1 MTEKTLKNVRKSFL
15 NYFSNKK
22 HKIVDSSNL
31 VPSNDPT
38 LMFTNSGMVQFKNVF
53 TGLEK
58 RDYKRAVTSQKCV
71 RAGGKHNDLENVGYT
86 PRHHTFFEMLGN
98 FSFGDYFKDVA
109 IELAWNLITK
119 EFQISKDRLSV
130 SVYAEDKETFDL
142 WKKIA
147 GLPEN
152 KIYKIST
159 NDNFWSMGDLGPCGP
174 CSEIFYDH
182 GEHLKGGPPGSKNQ
196 DGDRFI
202 EIWNLVFM
210 QFEQVSKDKRINLPK
225 PSVDTGMGLERISA
239 LLQGTHDNYS
249 TDHFKILIEASS
261 NFTKAKVTKE
271 NLASHRVIADHLRA
285 SSFLIAEGVLPS
297 NEGRGYVLRRIMR
310 RGMRHSHTLGSKD
323 PVFYKMV
330 PTLIKE
336 MSESYPELKRAEPL
350 IIEILKTEEEKFSSL
365 LKKGIEILNDN
376 LNKVKN
382 NSFPGEIAFKLYD
395 TYGFPLDLTADIL
408 KNKNIK
414 VDNAGFNNEMEK
426 SKKLARAN
434 WKGSGDKSLEE
445 KWFRV
450 REELNP
456 TEFLGYEFDKLEG
469 IVLKISKGKDFVKEV
484 KTGDEVEI
492 VTNQTPF
499 YAESG
504 GQVGDQGIIYSSDCK
519 VVIKDTQKKMGDLH
533 VHYGKIEK
541 GSLKINQTVNLE
553 IDSSKRNNARAYHS
567 ATHLLHEAL
576 RRTLGNHV
584 TQKGSLVSSEKLRF
598 DFSHNK
604 IIEKKEIE
612 KIEKYVNEMVNTAA
626 DVKTRIMTPKEAVE
640 KGALAMFGEKYG
652 DEVRVLSMGKEN
664 GGYFS
669 TELCGGTHVKN
680 TKDIGK
686 FKIISQSSIAAGI
699 RRIEAL
705 RDKQLYDYEK
715 SLKQDESLKEK
726 NLKDQIDLIKKE
738 LLKYK
743 VKPDFKDDLELA
755 ENIKNLNKQLEKIK
769 IQNIVTDKSKN
780 IIKDKKVGSFIL
792 RSQVLTDFP
801 PKQLR
806 NIVDQSKKDIK
817 EGIVVGFSTFEEKVG
832 VAVGITD
839 KLTKKYDAVML
850 VKIASEVLGGKGGG
864 GRKDFAQAGGTN
876 QDKIKDAFAAVS
888 KKIN

>member
-1 MTEKTLKNVRKSFL
+1 MAEKTLKSVRKAFL
-15 NYFSNKK
+15 KYFSKEK

-119 EFQISKDRLSV
+119 EFQISKDKLCV
-130 SVYAEDKETFDL
+130 SVYKEDNEAFNL

-147 GLPEN
+147 GLPESR
-152 KIYKIST
+152 IYRIATS
-159 NDNFWSMGDLGPCGP
+159 DNFWSMGDLGPCGP
-174 CSEIFYDH
+174 CSEVFYDH
-182 GEHLKGGPPGSKNQ
+182 GEHLKGGPPGSKDQ

-239 LLQGTHDNYS
+239 LLQGTHDNYEI
-249 TDHFKILIEASS
+249 DHFKTLIEASS
-261 NFTKAKVTKE
+261 NLTKTKVTKE
-271 NLASHRVIADHLRA
+271 NIASHRVIADHLRA

-323 PVFYKMV
+323 PIFYKMV

-336 MSESYPELKRAEPL
+336 MSDSYPELIRAEPL
-350 IIEILKTEEEKFSSL
+350 ITETLKTEEEKFSSL
-365 LKKGIEILNDN
+365 LERGIEILNDN

-382 NSFPGEIAFKLYD
+382 NNFPGEVAFKLYD

-414 VDNAGFNNEMEK
+414 VDKDGFDKEMEK
-426 SKKLARAN
+426 SKKLARSN

-445 KWFRV
+445 KWFKA
-450 REELNP
+450 REQLKP
-456 TEFLGYEFDKLEG
+456 TEFLGYEFNKLEG
-469 IVLKISKGKDFVKEV
+469 VVLKISKGKDFVNEAKV
-484 KTGDEVEI
+484 GDDVEI

-504 GQVGDQGIIYSSDCK
+504 GQVGDQGLIYSNDCK
-519 VVIKDTQKKMGDLH
+519 VVINDTQKKMDDLH
-533 VHYGKIEK
+533 VHFGKVDK
-541 GSLKINQTVNLE
+541 GSLKVSQSVNLE
-553 IDSSKRNNARAYHS
+553 IDIKRRNNARAYHS

-576 RRTLGNHV
+576 RRTLGKHV

-604 IIEKKEIE
+604 PIEKKEIE
-612 KIEKYVNEMVNTAA
+612 KIEKYVNDMVNTKT

-652 DEVRVLSMGKEN
+652 DEVRVLSMGKDN
-664 GGYFS
+664 AGYFS

-686 FKIISQSSIAAGI
+686 FKIINQSSIAAGV
-699 RRIEAL
+699 RRVEAL
-705 RDKQLYDYEK
+705 RDEQLTDYEK
-715 SLKQDESLKEK
+715 SLKEDKSLKEK
-726 NLKDQIDLIKKE
+726 TLKDQIDSIKKE
-738 LLKYK
+738 LLQYK
-743 VKPDFKDDLELA
+743 VKPDYKEDLQLS
-755 ENIKNLNKQLEKIK
+755 ENIKNLNKQLESIK
-769 IQNIVTDKSKN
+769 IQNIIKDKNKN
-780 IIKDKKVGSFIL
+780 IIKDKKIGNFIL
-792 RSQVLTDFP
+792 RQQVLTDFP
-801 PKQLR
+801 PKELR
-806 NIVDQSKKDIK
+806 NVIDQSKKNIK
-817 EGIVVGFSTFEEKVG
+817 EGIVVGFSTLEGKVG

-839 KLTKKYDAVML
+839 KLTLKYDAVSL
-850 VKIASEVLGGKGGG
+850 VKIASKVLEGKGGG

-876 QDKIKDAFAAVS
+876 KDKIEEAFQALC

>member
-1 MTEKTLKNVRKSFL
+1 MAEKTLKNVRKSFL
-15 NYFSNKK
+15 NYFSNKD
-22 HKIVDSSNL
+22 HRIVDSSNL

-119 EFQISKDRLSV
+119 EFKISKDKLSV
-130 SVYAEDKETFDL
+130 SVYAEDSEAFEL

-147 GLPEN
+147 GLPESR
-152 KIYKIST
+152 IYKIST

-182 GEHLKGGPPGSKNQ
+182 GEHLSGGPPGSKDQ

-210 QFEQVSKDKRINLPK
+210 QFEQISKNKRVNLPK

-239 LLQGTHDNYS
+239 LLQGTHDNYEI
-249 TDHFKILIEASS
+249 DHFKTLIKASS
-261 NFTKAKVTKE
+261 ELTKSKVSEE
-271 NLASHRVIADHLRA
+271 NIASHRVIADHLRA

-310 RGMRHSHTLGSKD
+310 RGMRHSHTLGSKE
-323 PVFYKMV
+323 PIFYKMV

-336 MSESYPELKRAEPL
+336 MSDSYPELKRAEPL
-350 IIEILKTEEEKFSSL
+350 ITETLKTEEEKFSSL
-365 LKKGIEILNDN
+365 LNRGIEILNEN

-382 NSFPGEIAFKLYD
+382 NSFPGEVAFKLYD
-395 TYGFPLDLTADIL
+395 TYGFPLDLTEDIL

-414 VDNAGFNNEMEK
+414 VDKVGFQGEMKK

-445 KWFRV
+445 KWFKI
-450 REELNP
+450 REEINS

-469 IVLKISKGKDFVKEV
+469 VVLKISKGENFVDQAKS
-484 KTGDEVEI
+484 GDEVEI

-499 YAESG
+499 YGESG
-504 GQVGDQGIIYSSDCK
+504 GQVGDQGVIYSNDCK
-519 VVIKDTQKKMGDLH
+519 VLVNDTQKKMGDLH
-533 VHYGKIEK
+533 VHYGKIVK
-541 GSLKINQTVNLE
+541 GFLKINQNINLE
-553 IDSSKRNNARAYHS
+553 IDVKRRNNARAYHS

-576 RRTLGNHV
+576 RRILGKHV
-584 TQKGSLVSSEKLRF
+584 TQKGSLVSHEKLRF

-604 IIEKKEIE
+604 PIEKKEIE
-612 KIEKYVNEMVNTAA
+612 KIEKYVNDMVNTKA

-680 TKDIGK
+680 IKDIGK
-686 FKIISQSSIAAGI
+686 FKIISQSSIAAGV

-705 RDKQLYDYEK
+705 RDKQLEDYEK
-715 SLKQDESLKEK
+715 FLKKDKSLKEK
-726 NLKDQIDLIKKE
+726 NLKDQIDIIKKE
-738 LLKYK
+738 LLNYNI
-743 VKPDFKDDLELA
+743 KPDFRDDLELS
-755 ENIKNLNKQLEKIK
+755 ENLRNLNKQIEIIKIK
-769 IQNIVTDKSKN
+769 NIIKDKNKN
-780 IIKDKKVGSFIL
+780 IIKDKKISSFIL
-792 RSQVLTDFP
+792 RCQVLKEFP
-801 PKQLR
+801 PKELR
-806 NIVDQSKKDIK
+806 KIIDQSKKDIK
-817 EGIVVGFSTFEEKVG
+817 EGIVVAFSTFEGKVG
-832 VAVGITD
+832 VAVGVTNQLAD
-839 KLTKKYDAVML
+839 KYNAVSL

-876 QDKIKDAFAAVS
+876 KDKIEEAFQILS